1 MATDETK
8 FRRINAHAQGQ
19 SHDAWPLDQGSLT
32 TAQGPSKRRFG
43 PQTPEGLARCAAV
56 RTKHG
61 RDTKVMRDQR
71 RMISAALRLVEDQ
84 MYADGLISGPK
95 RVGRKPG
102 PLARPDKVWT
112 FIKGLRRQP
121 PPGGESRQGFEI
133 FERFLKGCFP
143 KTTRSLSGCG
153 PWAGIHWHSVV
164 FELFDRPA
172 VDG

>member
-1 MATDETK
+1 MTTTEPNPRSIGAPLQDQ
-8 FRRINAHAQGQ
+8 IQ
-19 SHDAWPLDQGSLT
+19 DAWPMDHGALT
-32 TAQGPSKRRFG
+32 TAQGPPKRRFG

-61 RDTKVMRDQR
+61 RDAKAMRDQR

-102 PLARPDKVWT
+102 PLARPDEVWT

-121 PPGGESRQGFEI
+121 PPQG
-133 FERFLKGCFP
+133 
-143 KTTRSLSGCG
+143 
-153 PWAGIHWHSVV
+153 
-164 FELFDRPA
+164 
-172 VDG
+172 

>member
-19 SHDAWPLDQGSLT
+19 IQDAWPLDQGSLT
-32 TAQGPSKRRFG
+32 TALKPPKRRFG

-102 PLARPDKVWT
+102 PSARPDEVWA

-121 PPGGESRQGFEI
+121 PPRG
-133 FERFLKGCFP
+133 
-143 KTTRSLSGCG
+143 
-153 PWAGIHWHSVV
+153 
-164 FELFDRPA
+164 
-172 VDG
+172 

>member
-1 MATDETK
+1 M
-8 FRRINAHAQGQ
+8 
-19 SHDAWPLDQGSLT
+19 DQGALT
-32 TAQGPSKRRFG
+32 MAQGPPKRRFG

-61 RDTKVMRDQR
+61 RDSKVMRDQR

-102 PLARPDKVWT
+102 PLARPDEVWT

-121 PPGGESRQGFEI
+121 PPWG
-133 FERFLKGCFP
+133 
-143 KTTRSLSGCG
+143 
-153 PWAGIHWHSVV
+153 
-164 FELFDRPA
+164 
-172 VDG
+172 

>member
-8 FRRINAHAQGQ
+8 FRRINAPAQGQ
-19 SHDAWPLDQGSLT
+19 IQDAWPMDQGSLT
-32 TAQGPSKRRFG
+32 TALKPPKRRFG

-102 PLARPDKVWT
+102 PLARPDEVWT
-112 FIKGLRRQP
+112 FIKGLRRLP
-121 PPGGESRQGFEI
+121 PPRG
-133 FERFLKGCFP
+133 
-143 KTTRSLSGCG
+143 
-153 PWAGIHWHSVV
+153 
-164 FELFDRPA
+164 
-172 VDG
+172 

>member
-1 MATDETK
+1 MAPSEPNPRSIATL
-8 FRRINAHAQGQ
+8 AQGQ
-19 SHDAWPLDQGSLT
+19 IGDAWPLDQGSLT
-32 TAQGPSKRRFG
+32 TAQGPPKRRFG

-102 PLARPDKVWT
+102 PLARPDEVWA

-121 PPGGESRQGFEI
+121 PSPGVSPGRD
-133 FERFLKGCFP
+133 LKF
-143 KTTRSLSGCG
+143 S
-153 PWAGIHWHSVV
+153 SV
-164 FELFDRPA
+164 F
-172 VDG
+172 

>member
-1 MATDETK
+1 MDLLGISNFYPPKDPPSSKLKKPHPLFDGESIVLNSHVRSPLYPSYFMATSEPNPRSIATL
-8 FRRINAHAQGQ
+8 AQGQ
-19 SHDAWPLDQGSLT
+19 IGDAWPLDHASLT
-32 TAQGPSKRRFG
+32 TTQGPSKRRFG

-102 PLARPDKVWT
+102 PLARPDEVWT

-121 PPGGESRQGFEI
+121 PPRG
-133 FERFLKGCFP
+133 
-143 KTTRSLSGCG
+143 
-153 PWAGIHWHSVV
+153 
-164 FELFDRPA
+164 
-172 VDG
+172 

>member
-19 SHDAWPLDQGSLT
+19 SPDAWPLDHASLT
-32 TAQGPSKRRFG
+32 TALKPPKRRFG

-102 PLARPDKVWT
+102 PLARPDEVWT

-121 PPGGESRQGFEI
+121 PPRG
-133 FERFLKGCFP
+133 
-143 KTTRSLSGCG
+143 
-153 PWAGIHWHSVV
+153 
-164 FELFDRPA
+164 
-172 VDG
+172 

>member
-1 MATDETK
+1 MATNEPNPRSIATL
-8 FRRINAHAQGQ
+8 AQAKIG
-19 SHDAWPLDQGSLT
+19 DAWPLDQASLT

-102 PLARPDKVWT
+102 PLARPDEVWT
-112 FIKGLRRQP
+112 FIKGLRRQTP
-121 PPGGESRQGFEI
+121 PRG
-133 FERFLKGCFP
+133 
-143 KTTRSLSGCG
+143 
-153 PWAGIHWHSVV
+153 
-164 FELFDRPA
+164 
-172 VDG
+172 

>member
-1 MATDETK
+1 MATNEPNP
-8 FRRINAHAQGQ
+8 RRFAAHAQGQ
-19 SHDAWPLDQGSLT
+19 SHDACPLDQASLT
-32 TAQGPSKRRFG
+32 TAQGPPKCRFG

-102 PLARPDKVWT
+102 PPWHDLTRFGHLSKV
-112 FIKGLRRQP
+112 FAASPL
-121 PPGGESRQGFEI
+121 PGGESRQGFEI
-133 FERFLKGCFP
+133 FKRFVK
-143 KTTRSLSGCG
+143 
-153 PWAGIHWHSVV
+153 A
-164 FELFDRPA
+164 
-172 VDG
+172 